1 MLACNNMLRVE
12 LKNRMGFLCQIRLDF
27 LLCLGLGEGELRQ
40 GEVVRL
46 GKGGL
51 RLGEPKGSLAGEV
64 LPRLGEGV
72 LCLGEPETAIRCC
85 FPVVLYIV

>member
-12 LKNRMGFLCQIRLDF
+12 LKNRMGFLCEIRQDF
-27 LLCLGLGEGELRQ
+27 LVFLRLGEGELRQ

-51 RLGEPKGSLAGEV
+51 RLGEPKGSPTGEV

-72 LCLGEPETAIRCC
+72 LCLGKPETTTRCC